1 MGKQIKNLQSVNN
14 ILKVRNTGYNKKLE
28 KIKENE
34 MNRQVVCKENIH
46 THTHSMDPKACQ
58 NNKTCNK
65 L

>member
-1 MGKQIKNLQSVNN
+1 VSAI

-46 THTHSMDPKACQ
+46 THTFHGSKILPK
-58 NNKTCNK
+58 
-65 L
+65 